1 MLHLEISDT
10 TAHIPDDVFLL
21 PVIPE
26 SCGESVIGFIH
37 DMKRSVVSS
46 LKAPL
51 IERDERVTAFEEI
64 ITILGFWW
72 LVVDLPELTVSL
84 FVSEFVDVSCEGKYG
99 SSVFIEEFCRKV
111 QMRRTRPIVHDVS
124 EEEEGVIFFFYS
136 RYFFPNF
143 FYPFIE
149 NLLEIVWSYLR
160 ADDVT
165 FFDGIFYGFDKF
177 FLVVFDVK

>member
-1 MLHLEISDT
+1 MERCIVGSLE
-10 TAHIPDDVFLL
+10 TALVEWD
-21 PVIPE
+21 
-26 SCGESVIGFIH
+26 
-37 DMKRSVVSS
+37 K
-46 LKAPL
+46 
-51 IERDERVTAFEEI
+51 RVTTFEKI
-64 ITILGFWW
+64 ITVFRFWW
-72 LVVDLPELTVSL
+72 LVVDLPELAVSL
-84 FVSEFVDVSCEGKYG
+84 FVPEFVDMSCEGKYG